1 MNRFPHSTV
10 ISERRGSRDEREKRA
25 YYRQKE
31 KEEEK
36 NGNDHRRLSTGEK
49 IDLDFLRTISNRSS
63 QTSPSNVQIEEN
75 VTVEE
80 RYGAEFPNTNTEVIE
95 KVPFQGNDGM
105 RREESKKN
113 EEGVIAE
120 KADVGTDGK
129 EHVANNPVESY
140 ADVTAKKNEIA
151 SSTYEHSPMV
161 DDITEDG
168 DHGNVEGLSDTDTK
182 NVKKRFK
189 QENDDNSVK
198 SDGNKNF
205 SDISVGFDEK
215 QNKISNTVEEVPKKQ
230 EGGEIVEKHEEEEEG
245 EDYNREQQRVGDK
258 EDEQVLTPDQGS
270 QQNNEKQQQPEKK
283 DKQIHVY
290 EEQGDKDKER
300 NHMNET
306 VIETTMEKSSPSG
319 RHNVTAR
326 DEYTQGIS
334 SKNNNSLR
342 NSEALGL

>member
-31 KEEEK
+31 KEDEK

-49 IDLDFLRTISNRSS
+49 IDLDFLRTIANRSS
-63 QTSPSNVQIEEN
+63 QTSPSNVQIEDY

-80 RYGAEFPNTNTEVIE
+80 RYGAEFRNTNTEVIE

-105 RREESKKN
+105 GRKESKKN
-113 EEGVIAE
+113 EEGAIVE
-120 KADVGTDGK
+120 KADVGKDGK

-140 ADVTAKKNEIA
+140 TDVTAKENEIA

-168 DHGNVEGLSDTDTK
+168 DHSNVEGLSDTDTK
-182 NVKKRFK
+182 NVKQRFK

-198 SDGNKNF
+198 SDGNEKF
-205 SDISVGFDEK
+205 SEISVGFDEK

-230 EGGEIVEKHEEEEEG
+230 EGGEILEKHEEEEEG
-245 EDYNREQQRVGDK
+245 EDYNREQQRAGDK
-258 EDEQVLTPDQGS
+258 EDEQVLTPDQES
-270 QQNNEKQQQPEKK
+270 QQNNEKQQQPEEK
-283 DKQIHVY
+283 DNQIHVY

-306 VIETTMEKSSPSG
+306 VIETTMENSSPSG
-319 RHNVTAR
+319 RHNVMAR

-334 SKNNNSLR
+334 SKDNNTLR